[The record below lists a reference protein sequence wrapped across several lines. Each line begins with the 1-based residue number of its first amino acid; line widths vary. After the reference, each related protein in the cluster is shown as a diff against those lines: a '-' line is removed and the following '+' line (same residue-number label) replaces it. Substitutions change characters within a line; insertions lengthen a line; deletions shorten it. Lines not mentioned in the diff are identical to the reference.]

1 MKGLS
6 ETDKDNIVTVLFYW
20 CSALDLQPH
29 GRRHSQS
36 SKALKEGRKDS
47 HSFSSSQDYLFCS
60 VCFFPCL
67 QSHQILPSQQPYCL
81 CILHEYYQEN
91 VHGCKVT
98 CCTGRLHVKCLD
110 VPPRVRDFVPQK
122 KKKMFPRLC
131 LYTVYI
137 FFNLIMNN
145 IIISTLEGPKEGIFF

>member
-60 VCFFPCL
+60 VFFLACSL
-67 QSHQILPSQQPYCL
+67 IRSCRVNSHIVYAYCMS
-81 CILHEYYQEN
+81 I
-91 VHGCKVT
+91 T
-98 CCTGRLHVKCLD
+98 
-110 VPPRVRDFVPQK
+110 
-122 KKKMFPRLC
+122 KKMF
-131 LYTVYI
+131 TVV
-137 FFNLIMNN
+137 
-145 IIISTLEGPKEGIFF
+145 K